1 MSRRKSEIKRTTKET
16 DIELVLNLDG
26 TGEVEVDTGI
36 PFFDHM
42 LAMVGKHGLM
52 DLKVKAK
59 GDLEVDGH
67 HTVEDIGICLG
78 QALNEAVGEKKGI
91 RRYGSCI
98 MPMDEALA
106 LVALD
111 ISGRPYLVYDV
122 ELPAE
127 IIGSYDTL
135 LTVEFLQ
142 AFANTAAITLHVKM
156 LSGRNAHH
164 MVEAVFKGLARAL
177 GEAVEIDPRNA
188 GQIPSTKGR
197 I

>member
-98 MPMDEALA
+98 VPMDEALA

>member
-1 MSRRKSEIKRTTKET
+1 MSARKAEVKRTTKET

-26 TGEVEVDTGI
+26 TGEVEIDTGI

-42 LAMVGKHGLM
+42 LAMVGKHGLI
-52 DLKVKAK
+52 DLKVKAT

-78 QALNEAVGEKKGI
+78 QALNEAIGDKKGI
-91 RRYGSCI
+91 RRYGSCM

-177 GEAVEIDPRNA
+177 GEAVELDPRNA

>member
-1 MSRRKSEIKRTTKET
+1 MGARKSEIKRTTKET

-26 TGEVEVDTGI
+26 AGEVEIDTGI

-42 LAMVGKHGLM
+42 LTMVGKHGLM
-52 DLKVKAK
+52 DLKVTAK

-78 QALNEAVGEKKGI
+78 QALNEAVGDKKGI
-91 RRYGSCI
+91 RRYGSCM

-135 LTVEFLQ
+135 LTVEFLR
-142 AFANTAAITLHVKM
+142 AFANTAAITLHVRM

-188 GQIPSTKGR
+188 GQVPSTKGR

>member
-1 MSRRKSEIKRTTKET
+1 MSARISEIKRTTKET
-16 DIELVLNLDG
+16 DVELVLNLDG
-26 TGEVEVDTGI
+26 TGEVEIDTGI

-42 LAMVGKHGLM
+42 LTMVGKHGLM
-52 DLKVKAK
+52 DLKVKAT

-78 QALNEAVGEKKGI
+78 QALNEAVGDKKGI
-91 RRYGSCI
+91 RRYGSCM

-111 ISGRPYLVYDV
+111 ISGRSYLVYDV

-177 GEAVEIDPRNA
+177 GEAVDIDPRNA

>member
-1 MSRRKSEIKRTTKET
+1 
-16 DIELVLNLDG
+16 
-26 TGEVEVDTGI
+26 
-36 PFFDHM
+36 
-42 LAMVGKHGLM
+42 MVGKHGLM
-52 DLKVKAK
+52 DLKVVAK

-67 HTVEDIGICLG
+67 HTVEDIGICFG
-78 QALNEAVGEKKGI
+78 QALNEAVGDKKGI
-91 RRYGSCI
+91 RRYGSCM

-135 LTVEFLQ
+135 LTVEFLR
-142 AFANTAAITLHVKM
+142 AFANTAAITLHVRM

>member
-1 MSRRKSEIKRTTKET
+1 MSRRISEIKRTTKET

-26 TGEVEVDTGI
+26 TGEVEIDTGI

-42 LAMVGKHGLM
+42 LTMVGKHGLM
-52 DLKVKAK
+52 DLKVTAK

-78 QALNEAVGEKKGI
+78 QALNEAVGDKKGI
-91 RRYGSCI
+91 RRYGSCM

-164 MVEAVFKGLARAL
+164 IVEAVFKGLARAL

-188 GQIPSTKGR
+188 GQIPSTKGQ